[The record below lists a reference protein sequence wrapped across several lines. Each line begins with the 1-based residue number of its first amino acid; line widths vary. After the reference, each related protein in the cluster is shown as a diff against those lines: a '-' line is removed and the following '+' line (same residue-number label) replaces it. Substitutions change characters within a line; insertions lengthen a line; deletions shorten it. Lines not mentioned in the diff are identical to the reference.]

1 MSKRKLQK
9 YCQLT
14 QALKA
19 YDSEFYQALDD
30 LCLLPLLR
38 PGPTGITFL
47 YPEDKSVRK
56 SIIDATY
63 SKTPEKAVKL
73 VKALILRGCYRS
85 VDSLSGTITNALN
98 HLVEIK
104 GDKWEGFS
112 LTQPKDIEYFDHRGN
127 ISIIVMKG
135 KGTIKTT
142 GELSP
147 IKHDP
152 RAKEPVTGGSMWGCG
167 CMCWPSHRV
176 ALAKKLAKHYKL
188 ERQKKSN
195 VFVKKVTLQ
204 LCIIKTDY
212 PDIYRSEK
220 LYNHLGCEELSDSFL
235 LDMIT
240 PEEVFCK
247 LWQVFG
253 KDSNSLGDMTED
265 QKGKSM
271 TYYERYKHEKMEA
284 IKNSRYATKEA
295 ALSAIK
301 SNKQEQE
308 HLISKIVA
316 VCDIREALISVYR
329 NKYHLGKDLFIV
341 FTCIMK
347 EMWEHEQD
355 MSSFDDY
362 SYMAINVYTCCDDMV
377 NQEFNQFKDATLHGN
392 LLKSDVFK
400 FIPWPDTGIYKEA
413 GYPSDKYP
421 KPIDLSIFS
430 LISIVDSYVASKTG
444 GAQSIVDKYLA

>member
-1 MSKRKLQK
+1 
-9 YCQLT
+9 
-14 QALKA
+14 
-19 YDSEFYQALDD
+19 
-30 LCLLPLLR
+30 
-38 PGPTGITFL
+38 L
-47 YPEDKSVRK
+47 YPEEKSIRK
-56 SIIDATY
+56 SIIEATY

-85 VDSLSGTITNALN
+85 VDSLSGTVTNALN

-104 GDKWEGFS
+104 GDKWEGFT
-112 LTQPKDIEYFDHRGN
+112 LTQPKNVEYFDHRGN
-127 ISIIVMKG
+127 ISIIAMKG

-152 RAKEPVTGGSMWGCG
+152 RAKDSVKGGSLWNMGCG

-176 ALAKKLAKHYKL
+176 SLAKKLAKHYKT

-204 LCIIKTDY
+204 LCILKNDY

-247 LWQVFG
+247 LWKCFG
-253 KDSNSLGDMTED
+253 KDSNYLGEMTED
-265 QKGKSM
+265 NMQYEGKQM
-271 TYYERYKHEKMEA
+271 TYYERYKHEKMEV
-284 IKNSRYATKEA
+284 IKQSRYATKDA
-295 ALSAIK
+295 VVNALK
-301 SNKQEQE
+301 SNRQEQE
-308 HLISKIVA
+308 QLISKVVA
-316 VCDIREALISVYR
+316 VCDIRESLISVYR
-329 NKYHLGKDLFIV
+329 NKYQLGKDLFIV

-347 EMWEHEQD
+347 EMWEHELD

-362 SYMAINVYTCCDDMV
+362 SYMAIHVYTCCEDMV

-392 LLKSDVFK
+392 LLKSDIFK
-400 FIPWPDTGIYKEA
+400 FIAWTDCDVYKEA

-430 LISIVDSYVASKTG
+430 LICIVEAYVALKTG
-444 GAQSIVDKYLA
+444 GDESIADKYLS